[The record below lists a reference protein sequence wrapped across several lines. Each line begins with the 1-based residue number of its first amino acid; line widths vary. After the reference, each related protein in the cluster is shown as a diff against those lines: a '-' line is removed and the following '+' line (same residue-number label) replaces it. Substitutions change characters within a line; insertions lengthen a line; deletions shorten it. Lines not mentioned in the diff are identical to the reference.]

1 MTLNRREFAQGLSAL
16 AIGTGLMSLP
26 RRAQAALF
34 PSGKAEFTLGIGT
47 YTYRK
52 FSLEAMIERL
62 HELEITDIE
71 LSHPQTMLPN
81 KVKVEDVKPLTQL
94 FKDGK
99 IQVRSW
105 YCAGVRTPDELRK
118 VVEIAKVL
126 GVRHVSGDATGES
139 LKAID
144 RAFQREG
151 LYFGIHNHFF
161 KDNKFEYQ
169 SPEDFLKVFAVTSDH
184 IGATLDT
191 GHMVSCGYDPVEA
204 FDR

>member
-26 RRAQAALF
+26 RRAMSRTFF
-34 PSGKAEFTLGIGT
+34 PSGKASSLWESVPIP
-47 YTYRK
+47 RK

-99 IQVRSW
+99 IRVRSW

-151 LYFGIHNHFF
+151 LYFGLPSLLQRQQVRIS
-161 KDNKFEYQ
+161 K
-169 SPEDFLKVFAVTSDH
+169 S
-184 IGATLDT
+184 
-191 GHMVSCGYDPVEA
+191 
-204 FDR
+204 